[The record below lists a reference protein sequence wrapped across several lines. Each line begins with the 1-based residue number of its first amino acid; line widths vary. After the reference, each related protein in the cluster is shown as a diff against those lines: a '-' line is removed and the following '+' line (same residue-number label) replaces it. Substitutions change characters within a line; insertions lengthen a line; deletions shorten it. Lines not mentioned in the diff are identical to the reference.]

1 MNHKGNKMDTNKFLE
16 RQRERQ
22 AQQAERQ
29 ANQKSQIPFL
39 KLPQGKHPVRFLR
52 VGNKQEKLPFKSVQ
66 THTFKLKSDA
76 GQTIFVYALC
86 YNWLFTHRDCKELTI
101 NPLREMGK
109 LTAEDIKAVKKYGCP
124 VCNAKDVLYKSGADK
139 ETWQSC
145 NTRGTNYWNVLLR
158 SDEKVYIWSVS
169 DTNHDAIAGS
179 IEMYMDINEKTG
191 KPGPDSIDIL
201 HPKTGYDHI
210 ITATGERNNRR
221 YKVDVKPKP
230 RPVGD
235 LDDDQKPLD
244 LMVVVAESFK
254 PYGEMCQ
261 LLRRMVGKELAR
273 LGFDYGVAL
282 PEERKKRVDDD
293 EDDDDFEEPKSKKN
307 SNHLNIDDDD
317 DDDEDTPPKKSVKKN
332 GSSSSKSVGKKG
344 GDEDDSDPWNDDD
357 EEEEVPVKKSSKKSE
372 LTPKKSTRSVEE
384 DTEDDEEDD
393 DEDEDIEQ
401 DDDYDEEEVE
411 DIEEEDDEEEDDEE
425 EEEETYMK
433 GGNLYNKRTG
443 KRIL

>member
-1 MNHKGNKMDTNKFLE
+1 MDTNKFLE

-86 YNWLFTHRDCKELTI
+86 YNWLFTHKDCKELTI

-158 SDEKVYIWSVS
+158 SDEKVYVWSVS

-191 KPGPDSIDIL
+191 QPGPDSIDIL

-261 LLRRMVGKELAR
+261 LLRRMVGKELAK

-293 EDDDDFEEPKSKKN
+293 EDDDF
-307 SNHLNIDDDD
+307 DDDSVKKANRKTNPSSIPWD
-317 DDDEDTPPKKSVKKN
+317 DDDEDNPKPKKNVKANSNDLKPN
-332 GSSSSKSVGKKG
+332 KKKVEVIEEEE
-344 GDEDDSDPWNDDD
+344 DEDD
-357 EEEEVPVKKSSKKSE
+357 EEEEVVPVKKSSKKSE

-411 DIEEEDDEEEDDEE
+411 DIEEDDDEE

-433 GGNLYNKRTG
+433 GGNLYNKKTG